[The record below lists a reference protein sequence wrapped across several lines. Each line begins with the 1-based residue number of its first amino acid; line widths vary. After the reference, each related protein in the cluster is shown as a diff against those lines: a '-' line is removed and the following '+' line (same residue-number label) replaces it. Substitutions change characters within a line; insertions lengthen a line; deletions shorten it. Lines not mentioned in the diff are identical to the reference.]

1 VSRFVDLSH
10 PIVDGM
16 TTYPGL
22 PAPRVYTHTTRK
34 DSGERLGTGV
44 SFHIGGIDLV
54 ANTGTYLDA
63 PYHYDPYGADTADL
77 PLERL
82 VDVPIV
88 VVRAVGAPSVGAAML
103 GDPARLWGA
112 AVLVNTGWSR
122 HWGTDE
128 YLSGGPFLTAG
139 AVRLLVDS
147 NAALVGIDALN
158 VDDIEDRE
166 RPAHSGLL
174 GNGIPILEHL
184 TGLAVL
190 PDEGARLTAVPAPV
204 RGLGTFPVRA
214 VAKLG

>member
-1 VSRFVDLSH
+1 VSRYVDLSH
-10 PIVDGM
+10 PIEDGM

-22 PAPRVYTHTTRK
+22 PAPRVYTHTTRRQ
-34 DSGERLGTGV
+34 SGERLGTGV
-44 SFHIGGIDLV
+44 SFHIGGIELV

-63 PYHYDPYGADTADL
+63 PYHYHQEGADLTEL
-77 PLERL
+77 PPERL

-103 GDPARLWGA
+103 GDPGRLWGA
-112 AVLVNTGWSR
+112 AVLVHTGWSR
-122 HWGTDE
+122 HWGTDA
-128 YLSGGPFLTAG
+128 YLSGSPYLTAD
-139 AVRLLVDS
+139 AAWRLVEA

-158 VDDIEDRE
+158 VDDVSDPH
-166 RPAHSGLL
+166 RPVHSGLL
-174 GNGIPILEHL
+174 GNDIPIIEHL

-214 VAKLG
+214 LARLS